1 MDSMGM
7 ASLRTKPCE
16 SQTSPPSSQKHLLCQ
31 KMCGLNAEWRNIQG
45 RRRKKLVPSS
55 WKSTFLPGLLVPIPA
70 NKKMKEWQ
78 MSVNTTRSWKTILLN
93 LASFLTHTG
102 LKMLI
107 CYFRLCVWKFLG
119 ISDKERHC
127 RGKSSQE
134 GKPHEWDLN
143 LGCLGFL
150 HSHLPHHLLLPQ
162 LCWTYFIQP
171 NLCPAFLSP
180 PSF

>member
-1 MDSMGM
+1 MS
-7 ASLRTKPCE
+7 
-16 SQTSPPSSQKHLLCQ
+16 PSSEIQLTSLVIRWTRWEWQVLEQSPVNPRRHPLLLKSTYCAK

-102 LKMLI
+102 LRMLI

-119 ISDKERHC
+119 ISDRRDTAGE
-127 RGKSSQE
+127 
-134 GKPHEWDLN
+134 N
-143 LGCLGFL
+143 
-150 HSHLPHHLLLPQ
+150 
-162 LCWTYFIQP
+162 
-171 NLCPAFLSP
+171 P
-180 PSF
+180 PRKGNPMN